1 MNRNKFQIW
10 LIAALAVLNVILA
23 MFLFFKNPKH
33 RGEDRP
39 RNIIVEKL
47 HFSKEQVAEYD
58 KLIANHRMQIRSN
71 QDQLN
76 ALKNKLYGQL
86 VVENINPDSIFIKIA
101 EVQRN
106 IEKIHFD
113 HFKDI
118 KKLCTK
124 DQMQAFDSLSKE
136 LAEIF
141 SPPRPHK
148 K

>member
-10 LIAALAVLNVILA
+10 LIAALLVLNAILA

-58 KLIANHRMQIRSN
+58 ILIANHRKQIRSN

-76 ALKNKLYGQL
+76 ALKNNLYGQL
-86 VVENINPDSIFIKIA
+86 VVENINPDSIFINIA

-141 SPPRPHK
+141 SLPRPHK

>member
-1 MNRNKFQIW
+1 MNRILLTF
-10 LIAALAVLNVILA
+10 LLLLAFFFHPKAQSKYFTVPLSAHENVGDIKEDWVTVLQ
-23 MFLFFKNPKH
+23 
-33 RGEDRP
+33 R
-39 RNIIVEKL
+39 
-47 HFSKEQVAEYD
+47 VAEPVAD
-58 KLIANHRMQIRSN
+58 EHQNN
-71 QDQLN
+71 NQLN

-86 VVENINPDSIFIKIA
+86 VVENINPDSIFINIA

-141 SPPRPHK
+141 SLPRPHK

>member
-10 LIAALAVLNVILA
+10 LIAALLVLNAILA

-58 KLIANHRMQIRSN
+58 ILIANHRKQIRSN

-86 VVENINPDSIFIKIA
+86 VVENINPDSIFINIA

-113 HFKDI
+113 HFKYI

-141 SPPRPHK
+141 SLPRPHK